1 MDNERLEFGADF
13 RLVEGWLRA
22 RSVARGLPQP
32 VRDSGGLRLDTGSS
46 IEAQRFV
53 FAAAGENVRSLAA
66 RISAPR
72 VFIKVCTS
80 NEELAACLPA
90 PWEVGQQRFFMMARK
105 VKATTPKLPAGYA
118 LHVLKKGPVTAAHVV
133 TNVGGVAAQGFS
145 AVFDEFRV
153 YDRIETSAGHRRQ
166 GLARAVMQALS
177 PPEGSELVQVLVA
190 TAEGERLYDSLG
202 WITVSPYATAELS
215 PRSSGL

>member
-32 VRDSGGLRLDTGSS
+32 VRDSGGLRLNTGSS

-53 FAAAGENVRSLAA
+53 FAAVGENVRSLAA

-80 NEELAACLPA
+80 NEELLRVCPHL
-90 PWEVGQQRFFMMARK
+90 G
-105 VKATTPKLPAGYA
+105 KLG
-118 LHVLKKGPVTAAHVV
+118 
-133 TNVGGVAAQGFS
+133 NS
-145 AVFDEFRV
+145 
-153 YDRIETSAGHRRQ
+153 
-166 GLARAVMQALS
+166 
-177 PPEGSELVQVLVA
+177 GSL
-190 TAEGERLYDSLG
+190 
-202 WITVSPYATAELS
+202 
-215 PRSSGL
+215 